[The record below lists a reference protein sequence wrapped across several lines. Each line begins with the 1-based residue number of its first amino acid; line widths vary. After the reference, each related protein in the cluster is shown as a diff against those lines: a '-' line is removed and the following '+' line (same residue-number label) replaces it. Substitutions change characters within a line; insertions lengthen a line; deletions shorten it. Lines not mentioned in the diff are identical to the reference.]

1 MKLLLSV
8 LAVILCVVLLVG
20 LVNGS
25 TSEGGIFGISGSDSE
40 SSSVESSPAESSDNV
55 HDGGT
60 VGEVVQVNG
69 MTYATFIDDLPID
82 LASKKTVASRD
93 CGENVTGNI
102 VKGAAS
108 NPDGRIAFG
117 YSFSGLKV
125 GQTYVLYYNSIVS
138 SYASVD
144 HFAYRFGSSSTFYN
158 LRLPDYSNGH
168 LLFEAKATSMDFL
181 IAFFDKADSN
191 LVSGYASA
199 IDELTCLDLA
209 EVTVVEK

>member
-25 TSEGGIFGISGSDSE
+25 TSEGGIFSNLGSDSE
-40 SSSVESSPAESSDNV
+40 SSSAVSSDNG
-55 HDGGT
+55 HDGGI
-60 VGEVVQVNG
+60 VGEVLEVNG
-69 MTYATFIDDLPID
+69 MIYAHFGDDLPID
-82 LASKKTVASRD
+82 VNSSKLVASRSM
-93 CGENVTGNI
+93 GENETGNI
-102 VKGAAS
+102 VMGAAS

-125 GQTYVLYYNSIVS
+125 GQAYVLDYNSIVQD
-138 SYASVD
+138 YCSVD

-158 LRLPDYSNGH
+158 LKLPNYYNGN

-199 IDELTCLDLA
+199 YIHPSCLP
-209 EVTVVEK
+209 